1 MEKGSH
7 HEGLSCRVENPVHLL
22 LCLSCSPTTTSRL
35 HLDHRP
41 FPTSVANSN
50 TRCWVTVACGGVY
63 ASLRGHSFH
72 LCATSAPAA
81 ILLTQHY
88 SIYHTTSCDT
98 TVIARSAHPPSV
110 SKPDRHHVT
119 RRIQQVQATS
129 LPPLVPASNSWLTT
143 ARMREPAL
151 CSFQGAATSYYLLL
165 SLGNTAPTMLL
176 ASAYDFFPLRHGSE
190 GRPKPLGRLAICPGL
205 DRPVLPDHHVSSPS
219 RVLDRGLMRGIYSSV
234 CLGMADLSDHAL
246 PRPALSTWLVA

>member
-110 SKPDRHHVT
+110 SKVFTVCPRARPSPCHSAH
-119 RRIQQVQATS
+119 
-129 LPPLVPASNSWLTT
+129 PASTSDVLTT
-143 ARMREPAL
+143 
-151 CSFQGAATSYYLLL
+151 F
-165 SLGNTAPTMLL
+165 
-176 ASAYDFFPLRHGSE
+176 GS
-190 GRPKPLGRLAICPGL
+190 R
-205 DRPVLPDHHVSSPS
+205 
-219 RVLDRGLMRGIYSSV
+219 
-234 CLGMADLSDHAL
+234 
-246 PRPALSTWLVA
+246 